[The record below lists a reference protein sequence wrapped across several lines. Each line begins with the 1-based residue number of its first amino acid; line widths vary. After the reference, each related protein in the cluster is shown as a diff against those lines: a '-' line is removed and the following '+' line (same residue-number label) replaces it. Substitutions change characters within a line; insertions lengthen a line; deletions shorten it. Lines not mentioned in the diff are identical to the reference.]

1 MYMGMHTLADIIGG
15 LLAASALLFFLI
27 PLGSNT
33 TTNINTNIDTD
44 TNEIQIQ
51 KGYKYKKYHKVF
63 CQPRLPLFLIK
74 SKSKYHKVILN

>member
-44 TNEIQIQ
+44 TNEIQLQ
-51 KGYKYKKYHKVF
+51 KGYKYKKIPQSLLSASASPFPHK
-63 CQPRLPLFLIK
+63 I
-74 SKSKYHKVILN
+74 